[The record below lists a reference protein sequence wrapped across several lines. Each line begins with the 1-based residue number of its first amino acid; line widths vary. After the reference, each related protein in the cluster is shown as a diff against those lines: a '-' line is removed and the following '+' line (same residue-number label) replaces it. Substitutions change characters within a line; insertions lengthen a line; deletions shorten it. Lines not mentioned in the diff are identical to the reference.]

1 MRSIS
6 IAVAV
11 AALCGALLIPT
22 VAAQQ
27 PDTQP
32 KAPPSLTPRIV
43 EALEKGDFA
52 TAARALEDFLFAHT
66 GHREAI
72 SQLAFSY
79 SRLDRNEEAA
89 ELYGELIRLNPENYS
104 ARINLGVLLMKADRS
119 EEAVTEFRF
128 AAGGRPDDFRAHF
141 YLATALEKTGKF
153 EEAIERYARAV
164 ELEPSD
170 ADARAAAAELVVA
183 QKDLVN
189 FGPMLDRLL
198 KAAPTDIVLL
208 ELRATALRLEDRPKE
223 VLALYNAYLAT
234 VNELPGTP
242 PLEIATVQHRAGLA
256 AHSMKLFEEAIQHYQ
271 IAGAMGG
278 AQFEWASVV
287 GQARALSALERFA
300 EAVPLYR
307 RTLELSGHDAD
318 LDLHEEF
325 GIVLFMTSDYAG
337 AATVLNE
344 VTRLDPS
351 REESFNRLAYALHRL
366 ERHAEVVAALDH
378 RARSHAETPGTIFL
392 RALSQDRLGRC
403 AEAIAGYQRFLD
415 VNQGK
420 ENDEY
425 FQASGRLRGLKKTCR
440 ESR

>member
-6 IAVAV
+6 IAVVA
-11 AALCGALLIPT
+11 AALCVALLIQPVT
-22 VAAQQ
+22 AQQ
-27 PDTQP
+27 PGTQP
-32 KAPPSLTPRIV
+32 DLTPRIV
-43 EALEKGDFA
+43 EALEKEDYA

-89 ELYGELIRLNPENYS
+89 ELYGELIRLEPDNYS
-104 ARINLGVLLMKADRS
+104 AHINLGVLLMKADKA

-141 YLATALEKTGKF
+141 YLATALEKIGRF
-153 EEAIERYARAV
+153 EEAIKQYARAV
-164 ELEPSD
+164 ELDPSD
-170 ADARAAAAELVVA
+170 ADARTTVAGLIAAQE
-183 QKDLVN
+183 DLADLA
-189 FGPMLDRLL
+189 PLLDRLL

-223 VLALYNAYLAT
+223 ALALYNAYLAT
-234 VNELPGTP
+234 VNELPDTS
-242 PLEIATVQHRAGLA
+242 PLEIATVRHRAGLE
-256 AHSMKLFEEAIQHYQ
+256 AHGMKLFEEAIQHYQ

-287 GQARALSALERFA
+287 GQARALGALERFA
-300 EAVPLYR
+300 EAAPLYR
-307 RTLELSGHDAD
+307 RALELSGHGID
-318 LDLHEEF
+318 LDLDLYEEF
-325 GIVLFMTSDYAG
+325 GIVLSMTREYAT

-344 VTRLDPS
+344 VTRLDPA
-351 REESFNRLAYALHRL
+351 REESFTRLAFALHRL

-378 RARSHAETPGTIFL
+378 RAEFHAETPGTIYL

-403 AEAIAGYQRFLD
+403 AEAIAGYQRFLG